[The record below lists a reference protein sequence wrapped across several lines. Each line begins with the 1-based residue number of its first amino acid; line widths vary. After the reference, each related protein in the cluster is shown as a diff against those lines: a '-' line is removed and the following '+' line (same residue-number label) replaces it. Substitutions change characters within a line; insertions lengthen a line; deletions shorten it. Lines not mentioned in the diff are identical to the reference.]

1 MATPKNDGPARPSTH
16 SPTAAAP
23 ADFTLVR
30 SKLIPD
36 PGGALT
42 PDGKVK
48 HIEVVTSSLTVA
60 DYHQWVTDPAA
71 PLAKRTAKL
80 RALLAPDGSKTAAFN
95 EKKPRLPH
103 AVPAIHA
110 PTETPLAGIDGKSH
124 SGIYSYDI
132 DEGEADWNELRKSLA
147 AMPSC
152 LLVATS
158 SSGDG
163 LYAFIAGT
171 PATTATE
178 YKAKWWEARQVFP
191 EGVNT
196 STADGSNN
204 INRLRYVCHDPDA
217 YLAATVTPL
226 TLTATQPPTAAGRK
240 KGNASHAD
248 FQPGS
253 PEDLRKAVAHVRRP
267 VSSGSDYEYWRD
279 MLWAMNDAG
288 VTLADAQGWCAGYTH
303 AADTPRVWKQGD
315 GGITAKTF
323 WDAAKKGGY
332 KKAKGEPQQ
341 EADGAAKGK
350 GKQEANGEHV
360 DPVAELLWH
369 PWSGDTEWLMV
380 TLDGEPHHVGPVEP
394 TELAPKLSHDLAIVG
409 TQITDQLGDRLLAR
423 GAEAPEIFRPGD
435 FAPDPAGWACE
446 PLMLD
451 QGISVIFGPNCS
463 GKSLLAISVALTLAS
478 GTAMPGL
485 TAPRKPGVTLYLDAE
500 DSWGNFNSAGQAM
513 ATSMGIEWGAG
524 TPLLYF
530 STHGLLP
537 DLERTLAALVER
549 EGVKYIVADSI
560 SRLFPSCIDMD
571 VVNTNWQILER
582 LGCPTMTVAHT
593 PNKDKSSVYG
603 SRAVTGNARLVTCI
617 STPDGED
624 GLHTQYWSC
633 TKSNGPVGWP
643 VNRGVLYDFSRPGII
658 SRTVTAGKPAD
669 FAAAGK
675 NIAAIVDALA
685 DGVRLTRVQLIEK
698 TGLGKST
705 LYNLVARMLAGGLLE
720 NGGRARGPVWLSKED
735 GA

>member
-1 MATPKNDGPARPSTH
+1 M
-16 SPTAAAP
+16 
-23 ADFTLVR
+23 R
-30 SKLIPD
+30 SKLIPG

-48 HIEVVTSSLTVA
+48 HIEVVISPLTVA
-60 DYHQWVTDPAA
+60 DYHQWITDPAA
-71 PLAKRTAKL
+71 PLAKQTANLRAKL
-80 RALLAPDGSKTAAFN
+80 GPGGTKTSAFN
-95 EKKPRLPH
+95 SEKPRLPH
-103 AVPAIHA
+103 AVPAINA
-110 PTETPLAGIDGKSH
+110 PAETSLAGIDGKFH

-147 AMPSC
+147 AMPAC

-158 SSGDG
+158 SSGAG

-171 PATTATE
+171 RATTASE
-178 YKAKWWEARQVFP
+178 YTARWLEARRFFP
-191 EGVNT
+191 EAVNT
-196 STADGSNN
+196 STADGSKNL
-204 INRLRYVCHDPDA
+204 NRLRYVCHDPDA

-226 TLTATQPPTAAGRK
+226 TLTATQPPSAAGRK
-240 KGNASHAD
+240 KGNTSHAH
-248 FQPGS
+248 FQPDS
-253 PEDLRKAVAHVRRP
+253 HEDLRKAVAHVRRP
-267 VSSGSDYEYWRD
+267 VSSGSDYKYWRD

-288 VTLADAQGWCAGYTH
+288 VTLADAQAWCADYTH
-303 AADTPRVWKQGD
+303 AADTPRVWEQGD

-332 KKAKGEPQQ
+332 KKAKGEPKQ
-341 EADGAAKGK
+341 EADSAAWDAAKKGGYKKAKGEPKQEADSAAKGK

-360 DPVAELLWH
+360 DPVADLLWH
-369 PWSGDTEWLMV
+369 PWSGDTEWLIV
-380 TLDGEPHHVGPVEP
+380 TLDGEPHHVGPVER
-394 TELAPKLSHDLAIVG
+394 TELAPKLSHDLATVG
-409 TQITDQLGDRLLAR
+409 TQITDQLGDRLLAL

-435 FAPDPAGWACE
+435 FAPRPAGWACE

-451 QGISVIFGPNCS
+451 QGVSVIFGPNCT

-485 TAPRKPGVTLYLDAE
+485 TAPPDPGVTLYLDAE
-500 DSWGNFNSAGQAM
+500 DSWGNFSAAGRAM
-513 ATSMGIEWGAG
+513 ATSMGIVWGAG
-524 TPLLYF
+524 IPLLYF
-530 STHGLLP
+530 PTHRLLP

-624 GLHTQYWSC
+624 GLHTQHWSC

-643 VNRGVLYDFSRPGII
+643 GNRGVLYDFSRPGII

-669 FAAAGK
+669 VAAADK

-685 DGVRLTRVQLIEK
+685 DGVQLTRAQLIEK

-705 LYNLVARMLAGGLLE
+705 LYSLVARMLADGLLE
-720 NGGRARGPVWLSKED
+720 NGGRAKGPVWLSKEN

>member
-1 MATPKNDGPARPSTH
+1 MATPKNDSAARSSTH
-16 SPTAAAP
+16 PPTAAAP
-23 ADFTLVR
+23 ADFALVR
-30 SKLIPD
+30 SKLIPG

-48 HIEVVTSSLTVA
+48 HIEVVISPLTVA
-60 DYHQWVTDPAA
+60 DYHQWITDPAA
-71 PLAKRTAKL
+71 PLAKQTANLRAKL
-80 RALLAPDGSKTAAFN
+80 GPGGTKTSAFN
-95 EKKPRLPH
+95 SEKPRLPH
-103 AVPAIHA
+103 AVPAINA
-110 PTETPLAGIDGKSH
+110 PAETSLAGIDGKFH

-147 AMPSC
+147 AMPAC

-158 SSGDG
+158 SSGAG

-171 PATTATE
+171 RATTASE
-178 YKAKWWEARQVFP
+178 YTARWLEARRFFP
-191 EGVNT
+191 EAVNT
-196 STADGSNN
+196 STADGSKNL
-204 INRLRYVCHDPDA
+204 NRLRYVCHDPDA

-226 TLTATQPPTAAGRK
+226 TLTATQPPSAAGRK
-240 KGNASHAD
+240 KGNTSHAH
-248 FQPGS
+248 FQPDS
-253 PEDLRKAVAHVRRP
+253 HEDLRKAVAHVRRP
-267 VSSGSDYEYWRD
+267 VSSGSDYKYWRD

-288 VTLADAQGWCAGYTH
+288 VTLADAQAWCADYTH
-303 AADTPRVWKQGD
+303 AADTPRVWEQGD

-332 KKAKGEPQQ
+332 KKAKGEPKQ
-341 EADGAAKGK
+341 EADSAAKGK

-360 DPVAELLWH
+360 DPVADLLWH
-369 PWSGDTEWLMV
+369 PWSGDTEWLIV
-380 TLDGEPHHVGPVEP
+380 TLDGEPHHVGPVER
-394 TELAPKLSHDLAIVG
+394 TELAPKLSHDLATVG
-409 TQITDQLGDRLLAR
+409 TQITDQLGDRLLAL

-435 FAPDPAGWACE
+435 FAPRPAGWACE

-451 QGISVIFGPNCS
+451 QGVSVIFGPNCT

-485 TAPRKPGVTLYLDAE
+485 TAPPDPGVTLYLDAE
-500 DSWGNFNSAGQAM
+500 DSWGNFSAAGRAM

-524 TPLLYF
+524 IPLLYF
-530 STHGLLP
+530 PTHRLLP

-624 GLHTQYWSC
+624 GLHTQHWSC

-643 VNRGVLYDFSRPGII
+643 GNRGVLYDFSRPGII

-669 FAAAGK
+669 VAAADK

-685 DGVRLTRVQLIEK
+685 DGVQLTRAQLIEK

-705 LYNLVARMLAGGLLE
+705 LYSLVARMLADGLLE
-720 NGGRARGPVWLSKED
+720 NGGRAKGPVWLSKEN

>member
-1 MATPKNDGPARPSTH
+1 MATPKNDSAARSSTH
-16 SPTAAAP
+16 PPTAAAP
-23 ADFTLVR
+23 ADFALVR
-30 SKLIPD
+30 SKLIPG

-48 HIEVVTSSLTVA
+48 HIEVVISPLTVA
-60 DYHQWVTDPAA
+60 DYHQWITDPAA
-71 PLAKRTAKL
+71 PLAKQTANLRAKL
-80 RALLAPDGSKTAAFN
+80 GPGGTKTSAFN
-95 EKKPRLPH
+95 SEKPRLPH
-103 AVPAIHA
+103 AVPAINA
-110 PTETPLAGIDGKSH
+110 PAETSLAGIDGKFH

-147 AMPSC
+147 AMPAC

-158 SSGDG
+158 SSGAG

-171 PATTATE
+171 RATTASE
-178 YKAKWWEARQVFP
+178 YTARWLEARRFFP
-191 EGVNT
+191 EAVNT
-196 STADGSNN
+196 STADGSKNL
-204 INRLRYVCHDPDA
+204 NRLRYVCHDPDA

-226 TLTATQPPTAAGRK
+226 TLTATQPPSAAGRK
-240 KGNASHAD
+240 KGNTSHAH
-248 FQPGS
+248 FQPDS
-253 PEDLRKAVAHVRRP
+253 HEDLRKAVAHVRRP
-267 VSSGSDYEYWRD
+267 VSSGSDYKYWRD

-288 VTLADAQGWCAGYTH
+288 VTLADAQAWCADYTH
-303 AADTPRVWKQGD
+303 AADTPRVWEQGD

-332 KKAKGEPQQ
+332 KKAKGEPKQ
-341 EADGAAKGK
+341 EADSAAKGK

-360 DPVAELLWH
+360 DPVADLLWH
-369 PWSGDTEWLMV
+369 PWSGDTEWLIV
-380 TLDGEPHHVGPVEP
+380 TLDGEPHHVGPVER
-394 TELAPKLSHDLAIVG
+394 TELAPKLSHDLATVG
-409 TQITDQLGDRLLAR
+409 TQITDQLGDRLLAL

-435 FAPDPAGWACE
+435 FAPRPAGWACE

-451 QGISVIFGPNCS
+451 QGVSVIFGPNCT

-485 TAPRKPGVTLYLDAE
+485 TAPPDPGVTLYLDAE
-500 DSWGNFNSAGQAM
+500 DSWGNFSAAGRAM
-513 ATSMGIEWGAG
+513 ATSMGIDWGAG
-524 TPLLYF
+524 IPLLYF
-530 STHGLLP
+530 PTHRLLP

-624 GLHTQYWSC
+624 GLHTQHWSC

-643 VNRGVLYDFSRPGII
+643 GNRGVLYDFSRPGII

-669 FAAAGK
+669 VAAADK

-685 DGVRLTRVQLIEK
+685 DGVQLTRAQLIEK

-705 LYNLVARMLAGGLLE
+705 LYSLVARMLADGLLE
-720 NGGRARGPVWLSKED
+720 NGGRAKGPVWLSKEN

>member
-1 MATPKNDGPARPSTH
+1 MATPKNDSAARSSTH
-16 SPTAAAP
+16 PPTAAAP
-23 ADFTLVR
+23 ADFALVR
-30 SKLIPD
+30 SKLIPG

-48 HIEVVTSSLTVA
+48 HIEVVISPLTVA
-60 DYHQWVTDPAA
+60 DYHQWITDPAA
-71 PLAKRTAKL
+71 PLAKRTANL
-80 RALLAPDGSKTAAFN
+80 RAKLGPGGTKTAAFN
-95 EKKPRLPH
+95 EEKPRLPH
-103 AVPAIHA
+103 AVPAINA
-110 PTETPLAGIDGKSH
+110 PAETPLAGIDGKFH

-132 DEGEADWNELRKSLA
+132 DEGEADWNELRKCLA

-163 LYAFIAGT
+163 LYAFIVGT

-178 YKAKWWEARQVFP
+178 YTAKWREARQFFP

-204 INRLRYVCHDPDA
+204 INRLRYVCYDPEA

-226 TLTATQPPTAAGRK
+226 TLTATQPPSAAGRK
-240 KGNASHAD
+240 KGNTSHAH
-248 FQPGS
+248 FQPDS
-253 PEDLRKAVAHVRRP
+253 HEDLRKAVAHVRRP
-267 VSSGSDYEYWRD
+267 VSSGSDYKYWRD

-288 VTLADAQGWCAGYTH
+288 VTLADAQAWCADYTH
-303 AADTPRVWKQGD
+303 AADTPRVWEQGD

-332 KKAKGEPQQ
+332 KKAKGEPKQ
-341 EADGAAKGK
+341 EADSAAKGK

-369 PWSGDTEWLMV
+369 PWSGDTEWLIV
-380 TLDGEPHHVGPVEP
+380 TLDGEPHHVGPVER
-394 TELAPKLSHDLAIVG
+394 TELAPKLSHDLATVG
-409 TQITDQLGDRLLAR
+409 TQITDQLGDRLLAL

-435 FAPDPAGWACE
+435 FAPRPAGWACE

-451 QGISVIFGPNCS
+451 QGVSVIFGPNCT

-485 TAPRKPGVTLYLDAE
+485 TAPPDPGVTLYLDAE
-500 DSWGNFNSAGQAM
+500 DSWGNFSAAGRAM
-513 ATSMGIEWGAG
+513 ATSMGIVWGAG
-524 TPLLYF
+524 IPLLYF
-530 STHGLLP
+530 PTHRLLP

-593 PNKDKSSVYG
+593 PRKDKSAVYG

-617 STPDGED
+617 STPDGEE

-643 VNRGVLYDFSRPGII
+643 GNRGVLYDFSRPGII

-669 FAAAGK
+669 VAAADK

-685 DGVRLTRVQLIEK
+685 DGVQLTRAQLIEK

-705 LYNLVARMLAGGLLE
+705 LYSLVARMLADGLLE
-720 NGGRARGPVWLSKED
+720 NGGRAKGPVWLSKEN